1 MFEEVNSQQI
11 GKGDLMNQAAG
22 GFDPSQLAAFIIPM
36 MIFGAIFTFISVLP
50 YWFIFKKAGFS
61 PWLTVLMFVP
71 LANLII
77 LYVIAFSEWKVVPV
91 AQTYLPPQYP
101 PAPPSPQISQS

>member
-1 MFEEVNSQQI
+1 
-11 GKGDLMNQAAG
+11 MNQTAG
-22 GFDPSQLAAFIIPM
+22 GFDPSQIAAFIIPM
-36 MIFGAIFTFISVLP
+36 MIFGIIATIVSIIP

-77 LYVIAFSEWKVVPV
+77 LYVVAFSEWKVVPV
-91 AQTYLPPQYP
+91 TPSYLPTQYP
-101 PAPPSPQISQS
+101 PAPPPL

>member
-1 MFEEVNSQQI
+1 
-11 GKGDLMNQAAG
+11 MNPA
-22 GFDPSQLAAFIIPM
+22 GFDPKELTALLIPM
-36 MIFGAIFTFISVLP
+36 MFFGLIVTLVSIIP

-77 LYVIAFSEWKVVPV
+77 LYVVAFSEWKVVPV
-91 AQTYLPPQYP
+91 PPYSVTSHPREQYP
-101 PAPPSPQISQS
+101 PPR

>member
-1 MFEEVNSQQI
+1 
-11 GKGDLMNQAAG
+11 MNQI
-22 GFDPSQLAAFIIPM
+22 GFDPSHFAAFLIPM
-36 MIFGAIFTFISVLP
+36 MFFGLVATVVSIIP

-77 LYVIAFSEWKVVPV
+77 LYVVAFSEWKVAPI
-91 AQTYLPPQYP
+91 PPYSVTAHPRETYP
-101 PAPPSPQISQS
+101 PRP